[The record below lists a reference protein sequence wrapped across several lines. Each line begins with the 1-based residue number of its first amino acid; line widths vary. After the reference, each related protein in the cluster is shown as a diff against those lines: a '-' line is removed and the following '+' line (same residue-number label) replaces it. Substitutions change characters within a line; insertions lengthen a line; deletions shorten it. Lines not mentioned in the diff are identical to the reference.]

1 MITIT
6 NTIAIT
12 ITNALA
18 IAITIGIIKI
28 SPGPNACTY
37 AHNQWDAGTTFRWK
51 IRIRD
56 LLSPS

>member
-6 NTIAIT
+6 NTIAIA

-18 IAITIGIIKI
+18 IPITIGIIKI

-37 AHNQWDAGTTFRWK
+37 AHNQ
-51 IRIRD
+51 
-56 LLSPS
+56 